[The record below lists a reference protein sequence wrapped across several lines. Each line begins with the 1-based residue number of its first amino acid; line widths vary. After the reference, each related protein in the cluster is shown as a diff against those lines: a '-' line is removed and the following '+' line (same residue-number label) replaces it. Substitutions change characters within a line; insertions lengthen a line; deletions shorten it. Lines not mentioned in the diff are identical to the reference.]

1 MKQKFKQIDEDE
13 LNCLVDSSERD
24 NSQLHA
30 VIENQLRAVI
40 DHATADAFQVFLQC
54 RISYSG
60 IFLVWQLI
68 NLANDKKF

>member
-24 NSQLHA
+24 NSQLH
-30 VIENQLRAVI
+30 AVI